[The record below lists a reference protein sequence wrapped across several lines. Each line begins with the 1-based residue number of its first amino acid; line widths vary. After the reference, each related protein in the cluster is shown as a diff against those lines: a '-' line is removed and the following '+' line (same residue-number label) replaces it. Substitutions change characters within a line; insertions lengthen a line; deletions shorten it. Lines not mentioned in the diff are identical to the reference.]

1 MNDKQL
7 RSAFT
12 IIKYL
17 KDAPEA
23 DRQFIIHSLTPDEIK
38 SLCKLVCIGLKS
50 DVKRKPK
57 DRAVI
62 KKHKKLVV
70 KMMNAK
76 NAKDYGKI
84 AGSASKMGAGFF
96 LPLLLSLLGPIITK
110 TILK

>member
-1 MNDKQL
+1 MDDKQL
-7 RSAFT
+7 RSAST
-12 IIKYL
+12 ILKYL

-23 DRQFIIHSLTPDEIK
+23 DRQFILHSLTPNEIE
-38 SLCKLVCIGLKS
+38 SLCKLVCVGLKS
-50 DVKRKPK
+50 DVKRKPR

-62 KKHKKLVV
+62 KKHKKLVL

-76 NAKDYGKI
+76 NTKDYKKV

-110 TILK
+110 AIVK